1 MVNVLSVREFS
12 GGNTLLVI
20 IGMLCLEKKSLKIF
34 AFSLQFKT
42 NILLTRR
49 GGILGDLVH
58 HSVNNLPISLL
69 RRARI
74 IHFVS

>member
-1 MVNVLSVREFS
+1 MYGQIFFLSVREFS

-49 GGILGDLVH
+49 GGILGDLHFVH
-58 HSVNNLPISLL
+58 HSINNLPIRL
-69 RRARI
+69 
-74 IHFVS
+74 FETC